1 MNITQKFYDS
11 MASHYD
17 KLFLDWQAITHEQAT
32 ILHKIFENK
41 GFDNTAYILKKIF
54 TSSRKVI

>member
-17 KLFLDWQAITHEQAT
+17 KLFLDWQATTHEQAT
-32 ILHKIFENK
+32 ILHKIFENN
-41 GFDNTAYILKKIF
+41 GFDNTAYIL
-54 TSSRKVI
+54 